1 MQSPQFPMTPIRSL
15 MSVLPR
21 PTAAALLL
29 APVLAC
35 AQAAGPAASAPV
47 ARPSASAAVAAPAAA
62 PAPVAPVA
70 ATPAPA
76 AAPADANVA
85 RVLVV
90 ADQEATISSQ
100 FAGRLVAMP
109 KQVGD
114 TFAAGELLAAF
125 DCAEREANVQAA
137 QAELLGARETH
148 LAKLKLQSLGAVSDL
163 DVTIAAANAE
173 KSKSQLALAET
184 QARYCKV
191 HAPYAG
197 KVVRARAKAY
207 ESVALGQPLLEIVNL
222 SSLRAQ
228 LFVPSSWV
236 RWMKPGKAFQ
246 IAIDETGQTYAA
258 RVAKISGRIDGAS
271 QTVEVLARF
280 DRLPANVLPGM
291 IGRASFPE
299 AK

>member
-1 MQSPQFPMTPIRSL
+1 MQSPQFPMKPIRSL
-15 MSVLPR
+15 MSLLPR

-29 APVLAC
+29 APALAF
-35 AQAAGPAASAPV
+35 AQAAGPAAT
-47 ARPSASAAVAAPAAA
+47 ASAARPAASAATAAPAAVPA
-62 PAPVAPVA
+62 PAAPVA
-70 ATPAPA
+70 AVPAAPA
-76 AAPADANVA
+76 AEANVA

-114 TFAAGELLAAF
+114 SFAAGELLAAF
-125 DCAEREANVQAA
+125 DCAEREANVQTA

>member
-1 MQSPQFPMTPIRSL
+1 MQSPQFPMKPIRSL
-15 MSVLPR
+15 MSLLPR

-29 APVLAC
+29 APALAF
-35 AQAAGPAASAPV
+35 AQAAGPAAT
-47 ARPSASAAVAAPAAA
+47 ASAARPAASAATAAPAAVPA
-62 PAPVAPVA
+62 PAAPVA
-70 ATPAPA
+70 AVPAAPA
-76 AAPADANVA
+76 AEANVA

>member
-1 MQSPQFPMTPIRSL
+1 MQSPPLPMKPIRSL
-15 MSVLPR
+15 TSALPR
-21 PTAAALLL
+21 PLAAALLL
-29 APVLAC
+29 VPALAL
-35 AQAAGPAASAPV
+35 AQAAAPAAPAARPAASAAP
-47 ARPSASAAVAAPAAA
+47 AAPVAAPA
-62 PAPVAPVA
+62 
-70 ATPAPA
+70 PAPA
-76 AAPADANVA
+76 AASTPAADGNVA

-163 DVTIAAANAE
+163 DVTIAAATAE
-173 KSKSQLALAET
+173 KIKSQLALAET

-207 ESVALGQPLLEIVNL
+207 ESVQLGQPLLEIVNL

-246 IAIDETGQTYAA
+246 VAIDETGQSYPA
-258 RVAKISGRIDGAS
+258 RIAKISGRIDGAS

>member
-1 MQSPQFPMTPIRSL
+1 MQSPQFPMKPIRSL
-15 MSVLPR
+15 MSLLPR

-29 APVLAC
+29 APALAF
-35 AQAAGPAASAPV
+35 AQAAGPAAT
-47 ARPSASAAVAAPAAA
+47 ASAARPAASAATAAPAAVPA
-62 PAPVAPVA
+62 PAAPVA
-70 ATPAPA
+70 AVPAAPA
-76 AAPADANVA
+76 AEANVA

-114 TFAAGELLAAF
+114 SFAAGELLAAF